1 MNSLIAFLS
10 EIRWQDIVDILLNG
24 YILFRLYV
32 LFRGTNV
39 LRVIAGLALLWI
51 FQRFSLGLGL
61 IVTSWA
67 MQGII
72 AGAALIIIIV
82 FRNEIRNVLQAKN
95 LRALLWDFP
104 QKRERTPIDR
114 IVEGVYELAR
124 NRIGALI
131 VVQGKEDLDETV
143 QGGVDWQGQISREML
158 VAVFWNGNPVH
169 DGAALINGDRI
180 TRAACILPLTSRE
193 DLPGY
198 FGTRHRAAIGLAEKS
213 DAMVIVVSEERG
225 EVTVAKNS
233 DILPVQDNLALARLL
248 RSHLS
253 SPVQDAPVAKKEK
266 MELGIAAAICM
277 VCMAV
282 VWFSFARG
290 MDTLTSIEVPLEYMN
305 RDPRMQVVST
315 SDNVVR
321 LYLSG
326 SGTLIGSMRADQ
338 VRVKLD
344 LSMAKN
350 GENRFPITNDSIVIP
365 PGVRLNRIEPSEIKL
380 VLDIPVTKTLP
391 VQVDWVD
398 ALPENLIMESL
409 KVKPE
414 KVTVEGPGHLLS
426 GMDTL
431 YTQPVSLRG
440 LADSGQLGALLALET
455 PTVKVAPDSS
465 DEVQIRY
472 TIHERA
478 GQNVQ
483 QP

>member
-1 MNSLIAFLS
+1 
-10 EIRWQDIVDILLNG
+10 
-24 YILFRLYV
+24 
-32 LFRGTNV
+32 
-39 LRVIAGLALLWI
+39 
-51 FQRFSLGLGL
+51 
-61 IVTSWA
+61 
-67 MQGII
+67 
-72 AGAALIIIIV
+72 
-82 FRNEIRNVLQAKN
+82 
-95 LRALLWDFP
+95 
-104 QKRERTPIDR
+104 
-114 IVEGVYELAR
+114 
-124 NRIGALI
+124 
-131 VVQGKEDLDETV
+131 
-143 QGGVDWQGQISREML
+143 
-158 VAVFWNGNPVH
+158 
-169 DGAALINGDRI
+169 
-180 TRAACILPLTSRE
+180 
-193 DLPGY
+193 
-198 FGTRHRAAIGLAEKS
+198 
-213 DAMVIVVSEERG
+213 
-225 EVTVAKNS
+225 
-233 DILPVQDNLALARLL
+233 
-248 RSHLS
+248 
-253 SPVQDAPVAKKEK
+253 
-266 MELGIAAAICM
+266 
-277 VCMAV
+277 
-282 VWFSFARG
+282 
-290 MDTLTSIEVPLEYMN
+290 MN

-380 VLDIPVTKTLP
+380 VLDIPVAKTLP